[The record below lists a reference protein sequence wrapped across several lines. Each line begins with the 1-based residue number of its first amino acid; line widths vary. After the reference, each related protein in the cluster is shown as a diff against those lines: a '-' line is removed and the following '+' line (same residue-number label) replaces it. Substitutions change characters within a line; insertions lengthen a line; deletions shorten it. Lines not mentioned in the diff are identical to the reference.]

1 MNTFKTGDL
10 LLFNDQT
17 AGAFGAFTKMI
28 KWGTHSNYSHTAII
42 LKNPTF
48 LHPHLKGTY
57 VWESSWEGTPDPQD
71 HKIKLG
77 VQITPID
84 EILETYKRTGGH
96 VYYRNIKTE
105 KNLFT
110 DENLAKVHEVVY
122 KKPYDICPVD
132 WVEAFLQKDL
142 DPQKIERFWCSAL
155 VGYIYTKCGVLKNDT
170 DWSILRPT
178 DLSLD
183 GEKLSFNDGVSLS
196 NIETRLF

>member
-17 AGAFGAFTKMI
+17 TGSFGAFTKMI
-28 KWGTHSNYSHTAII
+28 KWGTHSNYSHTAMI
-42 LKNPTF
+42 LKDPTF
-48 LHPHLKGTY
+48 LHPHLKGLY

-96 VYYRNIKTE
+96 VYYRNVKTE

-142 DPQKIERFWCSAL
+142 NPQKTERFWCSAL
-155 VGYIYTKCGVLKNDT
+155 VGYIYTKCGVLKSDT

>member
-17 AGAFGAFTKMI
+17 TGSFGAFTKMI
-28 KWGTHSNYSHTAII
+28 KWGTHSNYSHTAMI
-42 LKNPTF
+42 LKDPTF
-48 LHPHLKGTY
+48 LHPHLKGLY

-77 VQITPID
+77 VQITPIN
-84 EILETYKRTGGH
+84 EILNTYKRTGGH
-96 VYYRNIKTE
+96 VYYRNVKTE

-132 WVEAFLQKDL
+132 WVEGFLQKDL
-142 DPQKIERFWCSAL
+142 NPQKTERFWCSAL
-155 VGYIYTKCGVLKNDT
+155 VGYIYTKCGVLKSDT